1 MCLYVIVFLMF
12 TLNFKFYFRTTPEDN
27 IRRLRAFLSCMRS
40 DTPLMYNTDYVPQH
54 TLIIACVLR
63 YILTFTEVPILQKFE
78 LDALIITA
86 VAPELSKNE
95 NTQELQVSIYK
106 KNILFVNT
114 IMQHPFKLLALH

>member
-1 MCLYVIVFLMF
+1 MFLLFIDFGLGRFNFLSF
-12 TLNFKFYFRTTPEDN
+12 TIKFITFTFKYFFRTTPEDN

-63 YILTFTEVPILQKFE
+63 YIMTFTEVPILQKFE

-95 NTQELQVSIYK
+95 NTQELQVSLIV
-106 KNILFVNT
+106 F
-114 IMQHPFKLLALH
+114 

>member
-1 MCLYVIVFLMF
+1 
-12 TLNFKFYFRTTPEDN
+12 
-27 IRRLRAFLSCMRS
+27 MRS

-63 YILTFTEVPILQKFE
+63 YIMTFTEVHILQKFE

-95 NTQELQVSIYK
+95 NTQELQVSLQRIVFIK
-106 KNILFVNT
+106 IGEKVGNCSAVL
-114 IMQHPFKLLALH
+114 